1 MDKTWKDEDVAN
13 LKVVE
18 IALVQYYLVDNQYQQ
33 TFAPNNSYA
42 YLLNFKI
49 SRLVLLKT
57 QTAGFDDIDITF
69 TV

>member
-13 LKVVE
+13 LKVIE

-57 QTAGFDDIDITF
+57 
-69 TV
+69 